1 MPPFGVIEAGPDN
14 QSAWVIA
21 LPTTKP
27 HFGAAA
33 LIALILLTIPATA
46 RAAPASTQGDF
57 AGPVDVDGR
66 KLYVECKGTGSPT
79 VILIAGYRN
88 NAEIWTTPP
97 GPGLTPVFDAVSG
110 FTRVCT
116 YDRPGTILDATHL
129 SRSEPV
135 PMPRTA
141 EAVAY
146 ELHDLLDAANIQGP
160 YVLVAHSLGGIF
172 ARLYASTYRND
183 VAGLV
188 LVDAWPEAMPKLL
201 GPEQWAAYLK
211 LSDPAPPGL
220 ESYRDLERIDFGA
233 ASERMEQEAAQSPL
247 YGLLLFVLSRAKPV
261 ALPPN
266 VPAEFSQDA
275 FEAAWRKG
283 QDELAALLPD
293 TRHVIANE
301 SDHYIQLEQPALVTD
316 AVRQVVEAVRDPAS
330 WGEHAQ

>member
-1 MPPFGVIEAGPDN
+1 VIEAGPDN

-46 RAAPASTQGDF
+46 RAAPAPAQGEF

-79 VILIAGYRN
+79 VILISGYRN
-88 NAEIWTTPP
+88 DAEIWTTPP
-97 GPGLTPVFDAVSG
+97 GPGLTPVFAAVAG

-129 SRSEPV
+129 SRSDPV

-146 ELHDLLDAANIQGP
+146 ELHDLLDAANIEGP
-160 YVLVAHSLGGIF
+160 YVLVAHSLGGLF
-172 ARLYASTYRND
+172 ARLYASTYRD
-183 VAGLV
+183 DIAGLV
-188 LVDAWPEAMPKLL
+188 LIDAWPEAMPKLL
-201 GPEQWAAYLK
+201 GPDQWAAYVK

-220 ESYRDLERIDFGA
+220 ESYRDLESIDFAA

-247 YGLLLFVLSRAKPV
+247 YDLPLFVLSRAKPV

-266 VPAEFSQDA
+266 VPAGFSRDG
-275 FEAAWRKG
+275 FEAAWRKE

-293 TRHVIANE
+293 ARHVIATE
-301 SDHYIQLEQPALVTD
+301 SDHYIQIEQPGLVVD
-316 AVRQVVEAVRDPAS
+316 AVRAAVEAVRDPAT
-330 WGEHAQ
+330 WGQDAQ